1 MSQDEKYI
9 IYGNNNGTLIIL
21 EFIYYNNTFQFSD
34 NYEIKLLKVISSHS
48 GYSIKSISINIDL
61 NIFADCSE
69 DNFIHMYTL
78 PKCEKINSIYN
89 NNSLFYIDHIL
100 LSAQPLPSV
109 ILYCNK
115 EANFKV
121 YNINGHDLNVEQND
135 KNLIKDNDK
144 NFGGENMISPIIFT
158 NWQFSDYL
166 IYIFRYKFILL
177 RKTPLMDVVFKI
189 SFGENEIISMIN
201 LSLMKDCI
209 YAVDNNN
216 KKIHVIQCDK
226 INNNK

>member
-1 MSQDEKYI
+1 
-9 IYGNNNGTLIIL
+9 
-21 EFIYYNNTFQFSD
+21 
-34 NYEIKLLKVISSHS
+34 
-48 GYSIKSISINIDL
+48 
-61 NIFADCSE
+61 
-69 DNFIHMYTL
+69 
-78 PKCEKINSIYN
+78 
-89 NNSLFYIDHIL
+89 
-100 LSAQPLPSV
+100 
-109 ILYCNK
+109 
-115 EANFKV
+115 
-121 YNINGHDLNVEQND
+121 
-135 KNLIKDNDK
+135 
-144 NFGGENMISPIIFT
+144 MISPIIFT